1 VVCAQSYYERKEREL
16 ISECHQ
22 TKQASTTGIIVV
34 DWKMKFNERSSRE
47 TTVKHFGKRG
57 ISWHGMMLVYYDWS
71 EDLNDVVRHSVYLD
85 QILDGNSC
93 QDGFYTVSMIEAG
106 LKHIAKSFPN
116 LRKGIVVFD
125 NASC

>member
-1 VVCAQSYYERKEREL
+1 
-16 ISECHQ
+16 
-22 TKQASTTGIIVV
+22 
-34 DWKMKFNERSSRE
+34 
-47 TTVKHFGKRG
+47 
-57 ISWHGMMLVYYDWS
+57 MMLVYYDWS
-71 EDLNDVVRHSVYLD
+71 EDLNDVVRHNVYLD